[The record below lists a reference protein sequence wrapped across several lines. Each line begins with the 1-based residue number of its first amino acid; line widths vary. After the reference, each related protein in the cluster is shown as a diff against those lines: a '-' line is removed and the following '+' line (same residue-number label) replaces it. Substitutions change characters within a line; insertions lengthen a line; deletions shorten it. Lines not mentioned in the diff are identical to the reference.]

1 MTTETL
7 MTEAAATTTEGAA
20 SQPAAETTAQAA
32 APAAEQQA
40 TDGQTTGQQP
50 GVESEGEQASQGE
63 TPAVPEQYEFAAP
76 EGVQLDEAQVAAFT
90 EVAKELSLSQEAAQK
105 IIDKMAPAMQARQL
119 EVLQKARTDWAEAT
133 KADQEFGGE
142 KLQENLAVAKKAM
155 DAFGSP
161 ELRKLLNESGL
172 GNHPELIRVFY
183 RAGKAISEDGFVPGG
198 RTNAAPVDPAK
209 RLFPNQA

>member
-7 MTEAAATTTEGAA
+7 MTEAANTSESAV
-20 SQPAAETTAQAA
+20 SQTAAETTAPAV

-40 TDGQTTGQQP
+40 AEGQTTEP
-50 GVESEGEQASQGE
+50 TGVESEGEQAQPDG
-63 TPAVPEQYEFAAP
+63 APEQYEFAAP
-76 EGVQLDEAQVAAFT
+76 EGVQLDDAQIAAFS
-90 EVAKELSLSQEAAQK
+90 EVAKELNLTQDAAQK
-105 IIDKMAPAMQARQL
+105 IVEKMAPAMQARQL
-119 EVLQKARTDWAEAT
+119 EVLQQARQNWAEAT
-133 KADQEFGGE
+133 KTDQEFGGE
-142 KLQENLAVAKKAM
+142 KLNENLAVAKKAM

-172 GNHPELIRVFY
+172 GNHPELIRVFF

-198 RTNAAPVDPAK
+198 RASAPPADPAK